1 MLGYVLEMGARQ
13 GAFLARPYSRKTSH
27 ILGSREGDMYR
38 GPLIAVTAVLNKRRR
53 GNVASD
59 QGKEFSKQTAQ
70 GCISIK
76 LSPTE
81 QYLLL
86 LFDVNAF

>member
-1 MLGYVLEMGARQ
+1 MG
-13 GAFLARPYSRKTSH
+13 SRVGNAGVRVRNGRSPRSNFYPGLKTTH

-59 QGKEFSKQTAQ
+59 QGKEFSKQTVQ
-70 GCISIK
+70 ECISIK
-76 LSPTE
+76 LSPTIS
-81 QYLLL
+81 
-86 LFDVNAF
+86 FASF